1 MKFID
6 IHSHLG
12 FEDYGA
18 DQTEV
23 LKRMKDLEVA
33 TIAVGSNYANSKDAL
48 QVAKENDDVFACVG
62 IHPDDGHG
70 QPFDE
75 SDFEI
80 LVTSPKVVAIGEC
93 GLDYFSLS
101 QKFEQGLSLRRS
113 VATGKGESLD
123 EFISI
128 EKSRQK
134 SEFQKQIAFALKHNK
149 PLMLHLRDGEVK
161 GEAYEDA
168 YNLLKTFA
176 GQVRGNLHFF
186 AGSLDWAR
194 KFIEL
199 GFTISFTGVITFARN
214 YDEVIKNVPLSA
226 LQAET
231 DAPFVAPIPYR
242 GKRNEPVYV
251 IEVYKKL
258 AEIRGESLETVRLA
272 LLENARRVFDL

>member
-12 FEDYGA
+12 FEDYGN
-18 DQTEV
+18 DQAEV
-23 LKRMKDLEVA
+23 LKRMEDLEVA
-33 TIAVGSNYANSKDAL
+33 TIAVGSNYSNSKDAL
-48 QVAKENDDVFACVG
+48 KVAEENDDVFACVG
-62 IHPDDGHG
+62 IHPDDGQG
-70 QPFDE
+70 QPFVE

-80 LVTSPKVVAIGEC
+80 LAKSPKVVAIGEC
-93 GLDYFSLS
+93 GFDYFSLTT
-101 QKFEQGLSLRRS
+101 KFEQGLSLRRS
-113 VATGKGESLD
+113 EATGKGESLD
-123 EFISI
+123 EFINQ

-134 SEFQKQIAFALKHNK
+134 VEFQKQINFALKHNK

-168 YNLLKTFA
+168 YDLLKPLS
-176 GQVRGNLHFF
+176 GRISGNLHFF

-231 DAPFVAPIPYR
+231 DAPFVSPIPYR

-272 LLENARRVFDL
+272 LLENAKRVFGI